1 MPIWDMPNAELT
13 DAELRR
19 LERRLRSERADI
31 DAEMKQLTGTLQSVR
46 AARSDASAD
55 DEHDPEGPTLSAE
68 WSRIAGV
75 HTELTEKSAAIDRAL
90 QRIKDGTYGICI
102 RRGEP
107 ISKER
112 LEARPAAELCIDC
125 ARALEAR
132 R

>member
-1 MPIWDMPNAELT
+1 MPTAELT

-19 LERRLRSERADI
+19 LERRLRSERANI
-31 DAEMKQLTGTLQSVR
+31 DTEMRQLTGTLESVR
-46 AARSDASAD
+46 DARSDASAD

-68 WSRIAGV
+68 WSRIAGI
-75 HTELTEKSAAIDRAL
+75 HTELTQKSAAIDRAL
-90 QRIKDGTYGICI
+90 RRIKDGTYGICI

-125 ARALEAR
+125 ARELEAR

>member
-1 MPIWDMPNAELT
+1 MSNPDLT
-13 DAELRR
+13 DATRRR
-19 LERRLRSERADI
+19 LERRLLSERADI
-31 DAEMKQLTGTLQSVR
+31 DAEMKRLTGTLDSVR
-46 AARSDASAD
+46 DARSDASAD

-107 ISKER
+107 ISAER

-125 ARALEAR
+125 ARELEAR

>member
-1 MPIWDMPNAELT
+1 MPTAELT

-19 LERRLRSERADI
+19 LERRLRSERANI
-31 DAEMKQLTGTLQSVR
+31 DTEMRQLTGTLESVR
-46 AARSDASAD
+46 HARSDASAD

-68 WSRIAGV
+68 WSRIAGI
-75 HTELTEKSAAIDRAL
+75 HTELTQKSAAIDRAL
-90 QRIKDGTYGICI
+90 ERMRNGTYGICI

-112 LEARPAAELCIDC
+112 LEARPAAELCIAC
-125 ARALEAR
+125 ARELEAR